1 MMMNQEQTSKA
12 RKVLQSSQA
21 ASWGSY
27 DQESVRYLLLG
38 RHGVLKPTFIG
49 VDS

>member
-1 MMMNQEQTSKA
+1 MMMNQEQISKA
-12 RKVLQSSQA
+12 RKALQSSQA

-27 DQESVRYLLLG
+27 DQESVRDLLG
-38 RHGVLKPTFIG
+38 RYGVLKPTFIG